1 MARFKRL
8 KILNTLIET
17 GIVPLYYNKDAAIVK
32 NVVKACYAG
41 GARVFEF
48 TNRGDFAHEV
58 FAEVNK
64 WCATECPEMIMGVG
78 SVVDGATA
86 ALYIQLGAN
95 FIVSP
100 SLNPDMAKI
109 CNRRKIA
116 WMPGCGTLSEINL
129 AEELGCEIVKIFP
142 GKEVG
147 GPSFV
152 KAILAPC
159 PWTSIMPSGGVTP
172 DRENLEAWFKA
183 GVACVGLGSQLTPP
197 EVIAAGNFSYI
208 EQKVREALAIVKELQ
223 ITNYKLQINR
233 ATGGFPICN
242 L

>member
-1 MARFKRL
+1 MARFQRL
-8 KILNTLIET
+8 QVLNTLTQT
-17 GIVPLYYNKDAAIVK
+17 GIVPLFYHNRVELVK
-32 NVVKACYAG
+32 QVIKACYSG

-64 WCATECPEMIMGVG
+64 WCNSECPEMIMGVG
-78 SVVDGATA
+78 SVVDAGTA
-86 ALYIQLGAN
+86 SLYIQLGAN

-100 SLNPDMAKI
+100 SLNPDMAKV

-116 WMPGCGTLSEINL
+116 WIPGCGTLSEINQ

-159 PWTSIMPSGGVTP
+159 PWTSIMPSGGVSP
-172 DRENLEAWFKA
+172 DRENLESWFNA
-183 GVACVGLGSQLTPP
+183 GVTCVGLGSQLTPK
-197 EVIAAGNFSYI
+197 EVLEKGDFTFI
-208 EQKVREALAIVKELQ
+208 ENKMREAIEFVKLLKMRNIE
-223 ITNYKLQINR
+223 
-233 ATGGFPICN
+233 
-242 L
+242 

>member
-8 KILNTLIET
+8 HVLSTFSET
-17 GIVPLYYNKDAAIVK
+17 KIVPLFYHSDAVLVK
-32 NVVKACYAG
+32 QVVKACYEG

-78 SVVDGATA
+78 SVVDSGTA
-86 ALYIQLGAN
+86 SLYIQLGAN

-100 SLNPDMAKI
+100 SLNPDMAKV

-116 WMPGCGTLSEINL
+116 WLPGCGTLSEINQ

-152 KAILAPC
+152 KAITAPC
-159 PWTSIMPSGGVTP
+159 PWTSIMPSGGVSPT
-172 DRENLEAWFKA
+172 ESNLKEWFEA
-183 GVACVGLGSQLTPP
+183 GVTCVGLGSQLISK
-197 EVIAAGNFSYI
+197 EVVASKDFASIT
-208 EQKVREALAIVKELQ
+208 EKVRAAIKIVKGL
-223 ITNYKLQINR
+223 N
-233 ATGGFPICN
+233 
-242 L
+242 

>member
-1 MARFKRL
+1 MAQYKRL
-8 KILNTLIET
+8 DVLNTVIAT
-17 GIVPLYYNKDAAIVK
+17 GIVPLFYNQDAELVK
-32 NVVKACYAG
+32 KVVKACYDG

-64 WCATECPEMIMGVG
+64 WCLKECPGMMMGVG
-78 SVVDGATA
+78 SVVDPATA

-100 SLNPDMAKI
+100 SLNPDMAKV

-116 WMPGCGTLSEINL
+116 WLPGCGTLSEINL

-142 GKEVG
+142 GKETG

-152 KAILAPC
+152 KAVKAPC
-159 PWTSIMPSGGVTP
+159 PWTNLMPSGGVSP

-183 GVACVGLGSQLTPP
+183 GVSCVGLGSQLTPKD
-197 EVIAAGNFSYI
+197 VIEKGDFGFIKN
-208 EQKVREALAIVKELQ
+208 KVAESLAIVKEL
-223 ITNYKLQINR
+223 R
-233 ATGGFPICN
+233 
-242 L
+242 

>member
-8 KILNTLIET
+8 TVLNTFT
-17 GIVPLYYNKDAAIVK
+17 QTKIVPLFYHNNPEVVK
-32 NVVKACYAG
+32 KVVKACYLG

-64 WCATECPEMIMGVG
+64 WAAKECPEMIMGVG
-78 SVVDGATA
+78 SVVDSGTA
-86 ALYIQLGAN
+86 SLYIQLGAN
-95 FIVSP
+95 FLVSP
-100 SLNPDMAKI
+100 SLNTDLAKI

-116 WMPGCGTLSEINL
+116 WMPGCGTLTEINT

-142 GKEVG
+142 GKEIG

-172 DRENLEAWFKA
+172 DKENLKAWFDA
-183 GVACVGLGSQLTPP
+183 GVTCVGLGSQLIP
-197 EVIAAGNFSYI
+197 SDLI
-208 EQKVREALAIVKELQ
+208 EREEYSAIENKVKEAIQIVKEL
-223 ITNYKLQINR
+223 KS
-233 ATGGFPICN
+233 
-242 L
+242 

>member
-8 KILNTLIET
+8 AVLNTFT
-17 GIVPLYYNKDAAIVK
+17 QTKIVPLFYHNNPEVVK
-32 NVVKACYAG
+32 NVIKACYNG

-48 TNRGDFAHEV
+48 TNRGDYAHEV

-64 WCATECPEMIMGVG
+64 WAAKECPEMIMGVG
-78 SVVDGATA
+78 SVVDSGTA
-86 ALYIQLGAN
+86 SLYIQLGAN

-100 SLNPDMAKI
+100 SLNPDLAKI

-116 WMPGCGTLSEINL
+116 WMPGCGTLTEINT

-152 KAILAPC
+152 KAVLAPC

-172 DRENLEAWFKA
+172 DRENLKAWFDA
-183 GVACVGLGSQLTPP
+183 GVTCVGLGSQLIP
-197 EVIAAGNFSYI
+197 SDLI
-208 EQKVREALAIVKELQ
+208 ERSDYSTIEKKVKEAIQIVKELKQ
-223 ITNYKLQINR
+223 
-233 ATGGFPICN
+233 
-242 L
+242 

>member
-8 KILNTLIET
+8 QVLNTFVET
-17 GIVPLYYNKDAAIVK
+17 GVVPLFYHKDPEVVK
-32 NVVKACYAG
+32 NVIAACYKG

-64 WCATECPEMIMGVG
+64 WAAKECPEMIMGVG
-78 SVVDGATA
+78 SVVDAGTA
-86 ALYIQLGAN
+86 SLYIQLGAS

-100 SLNPDMAKI
+100 SLNPDLAKV

-116 WMPGCGTLSEINL
+116 WMPGCGTLTEINT

-159 PWTSIMPSGGVTP
+159 PWTNIMPSGGVTP
-172 DRENLEAWFKA
+172 DRENLKAWFDA
-183 GVACVGLGSQLTPP
+183 GVTCVGLGSQLTPKELIDNADFKSLESKVK
-197 EVIAAGNFSYI
+197 EVI
-208 EQKVREALAIVKELQ
+208 QIVKEL
-223 ITNYKLQINR
+223 KKS
-233 ATGGFPICN
+233 
-242 L
+242 